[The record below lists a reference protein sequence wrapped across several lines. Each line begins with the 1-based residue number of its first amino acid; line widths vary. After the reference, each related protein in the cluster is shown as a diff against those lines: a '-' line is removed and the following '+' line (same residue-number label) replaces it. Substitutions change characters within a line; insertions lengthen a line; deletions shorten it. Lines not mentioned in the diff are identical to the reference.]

1 MSEPDRSWL
10 RSSPCR
16 SQRNPSAREL
26 NSNPT
31 HGRLTYSSPEKQN
44 TFILSSALLAAS
56 ACPAITPVLGRRL
69 PGPLTM
75 IFQGSG
81 HVLLP
86 FSNSSPSFYLS
97 QVVVSYIATAGIAV
111 LIVNVYYLA
120 IYQPTEDPFRKA
132 DETPRPFRPN
142 PVDVADA
149 PNLLRCKL
157 VLGVNGL
164 DFSARTRLN
173 GFFLKVFGSSLLLG
187 ILPLMLT
194 RS

>member
-1 MSEPDRSWL
+1 MFF
-10 RSSPCR
+10 SPF
-16 SQRNPSAREL
+16 Q
-26 NSNPT
+26 T
-31 HGRLTYSSPEKQN
+31 
-44 TFILSSALLAAS
+44 
-56 ACPAITPVLGRRL
+56 PAPA
-69 PGPLTM
+69 
-75 IFQGSG
+75 
-81 HVLLP
+81 
-86 FSNSSPSFYLS
+86 YLS

-142 PVDVADA
+142 PVDVAVL
-149 PNLLRCKL
+149 NLLRCKL

-173 GFFLKVFGSSLLLG
+173 GFFLKVFGSSILLG